1 MFTGEHLRIVRQIR
15 GNQTQKAISKRLRIK
30 QPAYHKWE
38 KSKSIGEEKLI
49 RFLNAMDCSR
59 EEFEKIIKL
68 LPPPAKLN

>member
-38 KSKSIGEEKLI
+38 RVNQLVKKSLFAS
-49 RFLNAMDCSR
+49 
-59 EEFEKIIKL
+59 
-68 LPPPAKLN
+68 